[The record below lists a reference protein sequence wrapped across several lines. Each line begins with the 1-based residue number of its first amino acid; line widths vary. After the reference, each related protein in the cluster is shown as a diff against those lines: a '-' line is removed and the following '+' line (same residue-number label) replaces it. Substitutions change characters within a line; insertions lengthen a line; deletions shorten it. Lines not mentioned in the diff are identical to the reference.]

1 MNIGQMVRGLLG
13 DAVSSEPRTMELKI
27 GQVVRGVVVGLLENN
42 EAIVQ
47 INGVQVRA
55 KLEAPMQAGQAAF
68 LQVQPQSNGALV
80 VLKSVDPALAGLPE
94 DTIRDYA
101 KLLGLPNQ
109 RWAADL
115 IRDLRAEG
123 LPFNKEMANAFRQ
136 AASAL
141 PQGVSQ
147 EQWMQAAA
155 AGFKRGLPLTAATV
169 GALHQ
174 VMFGQEAHRLLDQLA
189 QQLGSFVG
197 KGEAGAAG
205 TAGIAG
211 MPAAAGQAAFA
222 SAAGR
227 VLALLE
233 QGSAMLR
240 SPGEAAPGTAAA
252 GLSAGAPA
260 SSAQGGPGQAA
271 ATGTPAP
278 AANAASAGPTGQAVT
293 ANDTGVSGAADP
305 RPLAAGSGASA
316 SGAASG
322 GWLGQMMKWLGVDYE
337 HQLAKATVPS
347 PSAAPE
353 AAEEGM
359 RQGPVPGGAPASAP
373 RDGESGAI
381 PARPSGPSERPDAA
395 MQPPPSRIGE
405 QRAAPGAAAGAAQ
418 LAAAEEAQVQSGQ
431 PQTAPGPTGTAAP
444 PQGGGP
450 ETLKSALLTLLQA
463 ADAPA
468 AVRDTAQQL
477 VQQITGQQL
486 LLAPERNSSM
496 FTHVTL
502 FIPFTDQDGG
512 QTASVHIQT
521 RRGRKGELDADNCRL
536 LFDLSM
542 KTIGQ
547 TLVDVNIMDKIVSLN
562 VWNDHPS
569 TPILI
574 EETRGELAGQ
584 LEQAGYQLLSLRS
597 TPLPKDAEARPA
609 DEQSA
614 KASQPPEPAS
624 FAHSRY
630 KGVDFRV

>member
-68 LQVQPQSNGALV
+68 LQVQPQSHGALV

-101 KLLGLPNQ
+101 RLLGLPNQ

-141 PQGVSQ
+141 PQGGSQ

-205 TAGIAG
+205 TAGTAG
-211 MPAAAGQAAFA
+211 MPAAAGQSAFE

-240 SPGEAAPGTAAA
+240 SPGEAAPGTAAT
-252 GLSAGAPA
+252 GHSAGS

-271 ATGTPAP
+271 ASGTPAP
-278 AANAASAGPTGQAVT
+278 AANAAAAGLPGQALP
-293 ANDTGVSGAADP
+293 ANESGVSGAVDP
-305 RPLAAGSGASA
+305 RPMAAGSGASA
-316 SGAASG
+316 SGTASG

-337 HQLAKATVPS
+337 HQLAQATVPS

-359 RQGPVPGGAPASAP
+359 RQGPAPGGAPASAP
-373 RDGESGAI
+373 RDGEAAAL

-395 MQPPPSRIGE
+395 TQPPPSRNSE
-405 QRAAPGAAAGAAQ
+405 QRAAAAAVQ

-431 PQTAPGPTGTAAP
+431 PQAAPGPAGTSAP
-444 PQGGGP
+444 QGGP

-468 AVRDTAQQL
+468 AIRDTAQQL

-542 KTIGQ
+542 KTIGE

-562 VWNDHPS
+562 VWNDHPA
-569 TPILI
+569 TPSLI
-574 EETRGELAGQ
+574 EESRGELAGK

-597 TPLPKDAEARPA
+597 TPLPKDAEVRPA
-609 DEQSA
+609 EEQGA
-614 KASQPPEPAS
+614 KSSQPPEPAS